1 MGYTPNFIHEERFQ
15 PYEIESVTT
24 EQGRK
29 YWVPDASE
37 PYESVTTALGNQPG
51 KKQAIQE
58 WRNRVG
64 FEEANRIS
72 RIATT
77 RGTAVHSIIE
87 DYLDNKPDYLEN
99 RMPDAVVMFKTLQ
112 PILDKAIS
120 KVYMQES
127 PLWSHKYRLA
137 GRVDCVAEVNGKLT
151 VVDFKTSM
159 KPKKR
164 DWITDYY
171 LQTAAYSHMIH
182 ELYGEMPSQTVIFI
196 AVQDSSPQIFVGDP
210 NVHIQHSFFKE
221 RL

>member
-1 MGYTPNFIHEERFQ
+1 MQFIHEERFQ
-15 PYEIESVTT
+15 SYEIESVTT

-64 FEEANRIS
+64 DEEANRIS

-87 DYLDNKPDYLEN
+87 DYLDNKPDYLKN

-112 PILDKAIS
+112 PILDKAIA

-127 PLWSHKYRLA
+127 PLWSHQYRLA

-196 AVQDSSPQIFVGDP
+196 AVQDSTPQIFVGDP

>member
-1 MGYTPNFIHEERFQ
+1 MQFIHEERFQ

-64 FEEANRIS
+64 DDEANRIS

-87 DYLDNKPDYLEN
+87 DYLDNKPDYLKN

-112 PILDKAIS
+112 PILDKAIA

-127 PLWSHKYRLA
+127 PLWSHQYRLA

-196 AVQDSSPQIFVGDP
+196 AVQDSTPQIFVGDP